1 MSWPK
6 ILVGCPTSQHKEY
19 CLDQYVN
26 GVRQFKYQNFDVL
39 LVDNSEGEEY
49 AQRIREKGVECCKVP
64 YSQGV
69 MKRLADSRNVLRER
83 VLTGGYD
90 YFLSLEQDV
99 IPPPIIIGRLLAH
112 GKKVVSG
119 LYTKLAKIKDQT
131 GRILRTEQVPVAYV
145 WDESIQDARRLL
157 RKEMKNKGLMRIIG
171 GGLGCLLIH
180 RSVLEKI
187 EFRVADPS
195 VGCDDM
201 YFFNDLHDLGIAAFC
216 DTGALCKHLEVAWD
230 AVVRNS

>member
-1 MSWPK
+1 MPNPK

-19 CLDQYVN
+19 CLDQYVS
-26 GVRQFKYQNFDVL
+26 GLRQLKYDNFDVL
-39 LVDNSEGEEY
+39 LVDNSRNEEY
-49 AQRIREKGVECCKVP
+49 AQRIREKGVECRKVP

-83 VLTGGYD
+83 VLTENYD
-90 YFLSLEQDV
+90 YFFSLEQDV
-99 IPPPIIIGRLLAH
+99 IPPPVIIGRLLAH

-119 LYTKLAKIKDQT
+119 LYTKLAKIKDES
-131 GRILRTEQVPVAYV
+131 GRELRTEQVPVAYV
-145 WDESIQDARRLL
+145 WDESVRDARRLL

-187 EFRVADPS
+187 EFRAADPS

-201 YFFNDLHDLGIAAFC
+201 FFFNDLHALGIAAYC
-216 DTGALCKHLEVAWD
+216 DTGAVCKHLEVAWD
-230 AVVRNS
+230 AAVRNS